1 MENHAS
7 NTVSNED
14 SVSDCHYR
22 AYSSQDSNWRE
33 LDFKEYFMAIL
44 GVKASKKE
52 ETQSSL

>member
-52 ETQSSL
+52 EAI